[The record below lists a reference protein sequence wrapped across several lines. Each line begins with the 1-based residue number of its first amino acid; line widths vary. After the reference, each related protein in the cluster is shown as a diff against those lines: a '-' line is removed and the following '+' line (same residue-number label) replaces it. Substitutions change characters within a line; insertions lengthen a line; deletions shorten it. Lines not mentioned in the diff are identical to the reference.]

1 MAEKP
6 RPSRVPTS
14 RPRKLAGQQRPRPEP
29 AETERPVESEA
40 PEGLQDH
47 DAPPPPEPPEPE
59 PVPEPEWPDE
69 TPAPPSRR
77 TTIALAAVIVV
88 LAALAAWQSWYL
100 WGQDDPVVSSQRPVV
115 VSPLTANSVVDTAAK
130 AATQII
136 SASHES
142 YDAEVDEAAKM
153 MTPSFAEDF
162 RQTKEEIRD
171 DFIASKTKVTADISE
186 QGVVTASPEQVVA
199 LIFLTQNTQ
208 QPNEPLDVVQYKVE
222 VTMVHTSSGWL
233 VSNLKTL

>member
-1 MAEKP
+1 MTEKP

-14 RPRKLAGQQRPRPEP
+14 RPRKLAGQQRPHPEP
-29 AETERPVESEA
+29 AETEPPVEREA
-40 PEGLQDH
+40 PAEPQD
-47 DAPPPPEPPEPE
+47 DQAPPPPVPPEPE
-59 PVPEPEWPDE
+59 SEWPDE
-69 TPAPPSRR
+69 TPPPTSRR

-88 LAALAAWQSWYL
+88 LAALAAWESWYL

-115 VSPLTANSVVDTAAK
+115 VSPLTANSVVDTAAT

-136 SASHES
+136 SASHEN

-153 MTPSFAEDF
+153 MTPAFAEDF
-162 RQTKEEIRD
+162 RETKEEIRG
-171 DFIASKTKVTADISE
+171 DFVASKTEVTADISE

-208 QPNEPLDVVQYKVE
+208 RPNEPLDVVQYKVE

-233 VSNLKTL
+233 VSDLQTL

>member
-14 RPRKLAGQQRPRPEP
+14 RPRKLAGQRQHAEP
-29 AETERPVESEA
+29 PA
-40 PEGLQDH
+40 
-47 DAPPPPEPPEPE
+47 DAGIPNEPEPPEVGEAQQPPPLEPPE
-59 PVPEPEWPDE
+59 AEPEWPDE
-69 TPAPPSRR
+69 TPPPPSTR
-77 TTIALAAVIVV
+77 TTVILIAVITLL
-88 LAALAAWQSWYL
+88 LAVAATEAWYL
-100 WGQDDPVVSSQRPVV
+100 GFMGLRDETPPVSAERPVV

-136 SASHES
+136 SASYED
-142 YDAEVDEAAKM
+142 YDAHVDEVAQT
-153 MTPSFAEDF
+153 MTDGFAEQF
-162 RQTKEEIRD
+162 RATKEDIRD
-171 DFIASKTKVTADISE
+171 EFVASKTKVTADISE

-208 QPNEPLDVVQYKVE
+208 RPNEPLDVVQYKVT